1 MENLEN
7 GVNPQ
12 YVATPK
18 NDFKGQFADMFTY
31 YVRNLN
37 SLSKDEREDYRRF
50 DKAAN
55 AKQLREWAEN
65 IHISANT
72 EDMTSIELAKF
83 INSSDDKALD
93 AFLHEVLQNPRII
106 SEKAD
111 ALTQQNE
118 EEKIKNGNNT
128 VILYRNGEQN
138 FTAVGDDADKTAD
151 TLGILPDELLGEETP
166 VTNINN
172 AGVAL
177 LQHNSV
183 KYAIVDPVTDLNIVN
198 GQDNGMTK
206 ENKLLMQMGQLA
218 VLSKGD
224 TVSIETNG
232 DLLGNKPYGNEIGIE
247 MYKGT
252 YYMVYAEPE
261 NKMMMM
267 SFPIQSFDPSDG
279 KANSYTSMPD
289 DDMAKFQNYFNQNF
303 NNLKEKVINAPFDRK
318 EQDNNFKRL
327 IDQNDRLSKE
337 NPDTIVLIKQRG
349 YIEAFSTSAINAANA
364 LGLPLHNRT
373 DHKKSTTVPFARM
386 TVDDYR
392 RLLDTENNIYLAK
405 PFAKD
410 KIIEMNLTK
419 VSPEERI
426 AIGNPQKQNEN
437 RNIKR

>member
-1 MENLEN
+1 
-7 GVNPQ
+7 
-12 YVATPK
+12 
-18 NDFKGQFADMFTY
+18 
-31 YVRNLN
+31 
-37 SLSKDEREDYRRF
+37 
-50 DKAAN
+50 
-55 AKQLREWAEN
+55 
-65 IHISANT
+65 
-72 EDMTSIELAKF
+72 
-83 INSSDDKALD
+83 
-93 AFLHEVLQNPRII
+93 
-106 SEKAD
+106 
-111 ALTQQNE
+111 
-118 EEKIKNGNNT
+118 
-128 VILYRNGEQN
+128 
-138 FTAVGDDADKTAD
+138 
-151 TLGILPDELLGEETP
+151 
-166 VTNINN
+166 
-172 AGVAL
+172 
-177 LQHNSV
+177 
-183 KYAIVDPVTDLNIVN
+183 
-198 GQDNGMTK
+198 
-206 ENKLLMQMGQLA
+206 
-218 VLSKGD
+218 
-224 TVSIETNG
+224 
-232 DLLGNKPYGNEIGIE
+232 

-289 DDMAKFQNYFNQNF
+289 DDMAKFQNSFNQNF